1 MGEGRRRTPVQ
12 SWAAAMPSHR
22 HDRATS
28 TLQRELARIVLRELR
43 DPDVATVRVS
53 QVFLSPDRRSAR
65 VLVAPWNPGAG
76 AEPDP
81 APLRALVRA
90 TPFIRKALARNLRM
104 RHVPELRF
112 DYDHGEQHAKRID
125 QLLKRIKKRA
135 RKGRKG
141 LTLLA
146 VAAALQSAPVPASP
160 ALQRLESSAAIMG
173 SEFRIACYAPDRST
187 AAGAITAAFDEVRRV
202 DAFLSHYRPESELSR
217 INAEAARGEVA
228 VSAEMADLLA
238 SCLRY
243 STATDGA
250 FDITVG
256 ALVNAWG
263 FYKGSGKMP
272 SAWALWRARRNSGY
286 RHLHL
291 DPVRGTVRFLRVG
304 MLLDPGG
311 IGKGY
316 AVDRAVEALREY
328 GIERALVS
336 SGTSSIYALGEPP
349 DGTGGWTLDLRGPDG
364 TGSAVATVKLS
375 NEALSTSGSYEKFFE
390 AGGRRYGHILD
401 PRTGRP
407 AAGVAAVSVI
417 APRTIDTEAWAT
429 ALFVNGAAWAR
440 DHPVEAARVF
450 LCAEG
455 GTCDWL
461 D

>member
-1 MGEGRRRTPVQ
+1 
-12 SWAAAMPSHR
+12 MPSHR

-28 TLQRELARIVLRELR
+28 TLQRELARIVLRDLR
-43 DPDVATVRVS
+43 DPAVAAVRVS
-53 QVFLSPDRRSAR
+53 QVLLSPDRRSAR
-65 VLVAPWNPGAG
+65 VLVAPWDPVAG
-76 AEPDP
+76 GEPDP

-90 TPFIRKALARNLRM
+90 TPFIRKTLARNLRM

-125 QLLKRIKKRA
+125 QLLKRIEKRA

-141 LTLLA
+141 LALLA
-146 VAAALQSAPVPASP
+146 VAVALQSGPVQASP
-160 ALQRLESSAAIMG
+160 SLQRLESSAAIMG
-173 SEFRIACYAPDRST
+173 SEFRIACYAPDRTT

-202 DAFLSHYRPESELSR
+202 DAFLSHYRPESELSG
-217 INAEAARGEVA
+217 INGEAARGEVA
-228 VSAEMADLLA
+228 VSVEMADLLA

-243 STATDGA
+243 SKASEGA
-250 FDITVG
+250 FDVTVG

-263 FYKGSGKMP
+263 FYKGNGKMP

-286 RHLHL
+286 RHLKL
-291 DPVRGTVRFLRVG
+291 DPVRRTVRFLRAG

-328 GIERALVS
+328 GIESALVS

-349 DGTGGWTLDLRGPDG
+349 DGAGGWTLDLREPDAS
-364 TGSAVATVKLS
+364 GSVVATVRLS

-390 AGGRRYGHILD
+390 EGGRRYGHILD

-407 AAGVAAVSVI
+407 ASGVAGVSVI

-440 DHPVEAARVF
+440 DHPLEAARVF
-450 LCAEG
+450 LCSEEG
-455 GTCDWL
+455 ACGWL

>member
-1 MGEGRRRTPVQ
+1 M
-12 SWAAAMPSHR
+12 
-22 HDRATS
+22 
-28 TLQRELARIVLRELR
+28 
-43 DPDVATVRVS
+43 
-53 QVFLSPDRRSAR
+53 
-65 VLVAPWNPGAG
+65 LVAPWDPVVG

-90 TPFIRKALARNLRM
+90 TPFIRKTLARNLRM
-104 RHVPELRF
+104 RYVPELRF
-112 DYDHGEQHAKRID
+112 EYDHGEQHAKRID
-125 QLLKRIKKRA
+125 QLLKRIRKRA

-141 LTLLA
+141 LTLLVAA
-146 VAAALQSAPVPASP
+146 VALQFGSAQASP
-160 ALQRLESSAAIMG
+160 SLQRLESSASIMG
-173 SEFRIACYAPDRST
+173 SEFRIACFAADRKT

-217 INAEAARGEVA
+217 INEEAAGGEVS
-228 VSAEMADLLA
+228 VSPEMADLLA

-243 STATDGA
+243 ATASDGA

-263 FYKGSGKMP
+263 FYRGGGKMP
-272 SAWALWRARRNSGY
+272 NAWTLWWARRNSGY
-286 RHLHL
+286 QHLKL
-291 DPVRGTVRFLRVG
+291 DPVRRTVRFLRAG

-336 SGTSSIYALGEPP
+336 SGTSSIYAMGEPP
-349 DGTGGWTLDLRGPDG
+349 DGEGGWTLDLRGPDG
-364 TGSAVATVKLS
+364 SGSTVATVKLR

-390 AGGRRYGHILD
+390 EGGRRYGHILD

-407 AAGVAAVSVI
+407 ASGVAGVSVI
-417 APRTIDTEAWAT
+417 AASAIDTEAWAT
-429 ALFVNGAAWAR
+429 ALLVNGAAWAR
-440 DHPVEAARVF
+440 EHPFAGARVF
-450 LCAEG
+450 LCLDEG
-455 GTCDWL
+455 ACDWL

>member
-1 MGEGRRRTPVQ
+1 
-12 SWAAAMPSHR
+12 MPSHR

-28 TLQRELARIVLRELR
+28 TLRRELARIVLREVR
-43 DPDVATVRVS
+43 DPAVAAIRVS
-53 QVFLSPDRRSAR
+53 QVLLSPDRRSAR
-65 VLVAPWNPGAG
+65 VLVAPWDPVAG

-90 TPFIRKALARNLRM
+90 TPFIRKTLARNLRM

-146 VAAALQSAPVPASP
+146 IAVALQSGPVQASP
-160 ALQRLESSAAIMG
+160 SLQRLESSAAIMG
-173 SEFRIACYAPDRST
+173 SEFRIACYAPERAT

-217 INAEAARGEVA
+217 INGNAARGGGCSLRGDGGSAGELPALLEGKRRGLRCHGRRPSQCLGLLQGQREDAERMGALAGQAEQRVPALEARSRRAHCA
-228 VSAEMADLLA
+228 VSP
-238 SCLRY
+238 
-243 STATDGA
+243 G
-250 FDITVG
+250 
-256 ALVNAWG
+256 
-263 FYKGSGKMP
+263 
-272 SAWALWRARRNSGY
+272 
-286 RHLHL
+286 
-291 DPVRGTVRFLRVG
+291 G

-328 GIERALVS
+328 GIESALVS

-349 DGTGGWTLDLRGPDG
+349 DEAGGWTLDLRGPG
-364 TGSAVATVKLS
+364 VPGSAVATVRLR

-390 AGGRRYGHILD
+390 AGGRRYSHILD
-401 PRTGRP
+401 PRTGQP
-407 AAGVAAVSVI
+407 ASGLAGVSVI

-429 ALFVNGAAWAR
+429 ALFVNGAEWAR
-440 DHPVEAARVF
+440 DRPIEAARVF
-450 LCAEG
+450 LCPEE
-455 GTCDWL
+455 GTCCWL